1 MLSST
6 VIHLRQTSRHA
17 ILVLHFK
24 GIDPLSVATLIS
36 QEQDRLQ
43 ISFLLKEDQSR
54 SCLVTLRAQPQLQ
67 QPPNP
72 TGQRLATIQGCSRSV
87 KSDNIVFKLIKAQD
101 LEWQALHLAVKTC
114 HVDNADNNKK
124 GAMEI
129 ESDYAYDGDD
139 DNTESILARF
149 VTKANVT
156 HLQDAIRTEQIWG
169 SEHGHRVGNIQAKKI
184 SEMNAIQMSV
194 ELAAGDVPSS

>member
-1 MLSST
+1 M
-6 VIHLRQTSRHA
+6 
-17 ILVLHFK
+17 VL
-24 GIDPLSVATLIS
+24 
-36 QEQDRLQ
+36 
-43 ISFLLKEDQSR
+43 
-54 SCLVTLRAQPQLQ
+54 
-67 QPPNP
+67 
-72 TGQRLATIQGCSRSV
+72 
-87 KSDNIVFKLIKAQD
+87 KLIKTQD
-101 LEWQALHLAVKTC
+101 LEWQALHLTVKTC
-114 HVDNADNNKK
+114 YVDNVDNNKK

-129 ESDYAYDGDD
+129 ESDYAYDDDDD

-156 HLQDAIRTEQIWG
+156 RLQDAIRTEQIWV